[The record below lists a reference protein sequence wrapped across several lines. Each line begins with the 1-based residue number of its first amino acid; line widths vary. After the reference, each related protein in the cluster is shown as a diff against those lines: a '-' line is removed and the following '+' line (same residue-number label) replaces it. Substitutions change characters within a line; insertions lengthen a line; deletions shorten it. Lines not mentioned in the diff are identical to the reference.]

1 MSGVKALNIIVMI
14 KQVPDPSRNLRT
26 TAEGAIDREK
36 TPAVMNRNCKHAVE
50 EALKLKERH
59 GGQVT
64 AISMGPPKAA
74 EALREAIAMGC
85 DRAVLLTD
93 RKLAGSDTW
102 ATAYALSQAALRVS
116 REFGKTHL
124 YLTGMQTTDGD
135 TAHVGPQ
142 LAERLGIPVVA
153 YCERLEMAK
162 GGSMMVRRILEGGYE
177 MLRVKKL
184 PVVLTITALANEP
197 REPTLYGLIR
207 GKRAEIIAWGVADAA
222 IDENLIGLRFSPT
235 VVAQVRKVEYTRPPC
250 QMIKGVAPDAVGE
263 LFRRLSADGKSEVM

>member
-1 MSGVKALNIIVMI
+1 MKTLDIIVMI

-50 EALKLKERH
+50 EALKLKDKH

-64 AISMGPPKAA
+64 VISMGPPKAA

-85 DRAVLLTD
+85 DRGVLLTD

-102 ATAYALSQAALRVS
+102 ATAYALSQAANRVS
-116 REFGKTHL
+116 KEFGKTDI
-124 YLTGMQTTDGD
+124 YMTGMQTTDGD

-142 LAERLGIPVVA
+142 LAERLGIPVIA
-153 YCERLEMAK
+153 YCERVEMAK
-162 GGSMMVRRILEGGYE
+162 DGSMRVRRILEGGYE

-184 PVVLTITALANEP
+184 PVALTITALANEP
-197 REPTLYGLIR
+197 REPTLRGLIR
-207 GKRAEIIAWGVADAA
+207 SKRAKILTWGVADAG
-222 IDENLIGLRFSPT
+222 IDENMVGLRCSPT

-250 QMIKGVAPDAVGE
+250 QMIKGVAPDAVNE
-263 LFRRLSADGKSEVM
+263 LFKRLSADAKSEVMG